1 MKFHF
6 YIIIT
11 IIFFGLAS
19 VSQAQQSNSDSL
31 SLNEA
36 LRMTLTNQPV
46 INQAVQQVDAV
57 NAKVKEQNSSY
68 YPNVEGD
75 LSYAWIGPIISLS
88 FPGMGS
94 FDFNT
99 PNNYDMHV
107 SAGYTIYDFGK
118 RDAGMDLIKSYKLS
132 AEEKINLIK
141 SNLAYSAIQT
151 FYTILFLEKSIKVT
165 DDQINT
171 LNQHLDLTKKKV
183 ASGSATDFDVLTTEV
198 RVASAQN
205 EKIDLQN
212 ALKKE
217 KIYLRNLTGYSSD
230 KPLNLSGDFS
240 IYESGTKEDSLVSQ
254 AYNMRPEIKL
264 AKDAENSA
272 RISKQVSSLGNKP
285 TLSIGATY
293 GLKNGFFPNLD
304 VLRGNWAAG
313 ISANI
318 PIFSGYRT
326 EAKVEEAEAN
336 LNSSTQEILSL
347 ERKIK
352 TEVQSAYSDLQS
364 NKEKLNTTR
373 IQVKQAEDAVTRAEA
388 QYRDGVI
395 TNLDLIDA
403 ETALA
408 GAKLLY
414 LQVVYKNVI
423 SKYALEKVTGKV
435 VW

>member
-1 MKFHF
+1 MKSYFIL
-6 YIIIT
+6 IIIF
-11 IIFFGLAS
+11 IFFAITSLI
-19 VSQAQQSNSDSL
+19 QAQTVQTDSL
-31 SLNEA
+31 LLKDA
-36 LRMTLTNQPV
+36 VRLTLTNQPL
-46 INQAVQQVDAV
+46 INQAIEEVNAVDA
-57 NAKVKEQNSSY
+57 KIKEQNSSY

-75 LSYAWIGPIISLS
+75 LSYAWIGPIISLG
-88 FPGMGS
+88 FPGMGT

-107 SAGYTIYDFGK
+107 SAGYTLYDFGK
-118 RDAGMDLIKSYKLS
+118 RDADRELIKSYKLS
-132 AEEKINLIK
+132 ALEKINLVK
-141 SNLAYSAIQT
+141 TNLSYSAIQT
-151 FYTILFLEKSIKVT
+151 FYSILFLEKSIKVT
-165 DDQINT
+165 EDQINT

-205 EKIDLQN
+205 EKIDLEN

-217 KIYLRNLTGYSSD
+217 KIYLQNLIGYSSNQ
-230 KPLNLSGDFS
+230 PLVLSGDFS
-240 IYESGTKEDSLVSQ
+240 ISELRMNEDSLISQ
-254 AYNMRPEIKL
+254 AFTMRPEIKL

-272 RISKQVSSLGNKP
+272 EISKQVSALGNKP
-285 TLSIGATY
+285 SLSLGASY

-304 VLRGNWAAG
+304 VLRGNWAAA

-336 LNSSTQEILSL
+336 LKSSTQEILIL

-352 TEVQSAYSDLQS
+352 TEVQSAYSDLLT
-364 NKEKLNTTR
+364 NEEKLKTTKV
-373 IQVKQAEDAVTRAEA
+373 QVKQAEDAVTRAEA

-408 GAKLLY
+408 EARLLY
-414 LQVVYKNVI
+414 LQVIYKNVI
-423 SKYALEKVTGKV
+423 SKYALEKVIGTV

>member
-107 SAGYTIYDFGK
+107 SAGYTLYDFGK

-240 IYESGTKEDSLVSQ
+240 IYESGTNEDSLVSQ

>member
-1 MKFHF
+1 
-6 YIIIT
+6 
-11 IIFFGLAS
+11 
-19 VSQAQQSNSDSL
+19 
-31 SLNEA
+31 
-36 LRMTLTNQPV
+36 
-46 INQAVQQVDAV
+46 
-57 NAKVKEQNSSY
+57 
-68 YPNVEGD
+68 
-75 LSYAWIGPIISLS
+75 
-88 FPGMGS
+88 
-94 FDFNT
+94 
-99 PNNYDMHV
+99 
-107 SAGYTIYDFGK
+107 
-118 RDAGMDLIKSYKLS
+118 
-132 AEEKINLIK
+132 
-141 SNLAYSAIQT
+141 
-151 FYTILFLEKSIKVT
+151 
-165 DDQINT
+165 
-171 LNQHLDLTKKKV
+171 
-183 ASGSATDFDVLTTEV
+183 
-198 RVASAQN
+198 
-205 EKIDLQN
+205 
-212 ALKKE
+212 
-217 KIYLRNLTGYSSD
+217 
-230 KPLNLSGDFS
+230 
-240 IYESGTKEDSLVSQ
+240 
-254 AYNMRPEIKL
+254 MRPEIKL

-408 GAKLLY
+408 GARLLY
-414 LQVVYKNVI
+414 LQVIYKNVLNQYQLD
-423 SKYALEKVTGKV
+423 KAVGTV

>member
-107 SAGYTIYDFGK
+107 SAGYTLYDFGK

-217 KIYLRNLTGYSSD
+217 KI
-230 KPLNLSGDFS
+230 
-240 IYESGTKEDSLVSQ
+240 
-254 AYNMRPEIKL
+254 
-264 AKDAENSA
+264 
-272 RISKQVSSLGNKP
+272 
-285 TLSIGATY
+285 
-293 GLKNGFFPNLD
+293 
-304 VLRGNWAAG
+304 
-313 ISANI
+313 
-318 PIFSGYRT
+318 
-326 EAKVEEAEAN
+326 
-336 LNSSTQEILSL
+336 
-347 ERKIK
+347 
-352 TEVQSAYSDLQS
+352 
-364 NKEKLNTTR
+364 
-373 IQVKQAEDAVTRAEA
+373 
-388 QYRDGVI
+388 
-395 TNLDLIDA
+395 
-403 ETALA
+403 
-408 GAKLLY
+408 
-414 LQVVYKNVI
+414 
-423 SKYALEKVTGKV
+423 
-435 VW
+435 